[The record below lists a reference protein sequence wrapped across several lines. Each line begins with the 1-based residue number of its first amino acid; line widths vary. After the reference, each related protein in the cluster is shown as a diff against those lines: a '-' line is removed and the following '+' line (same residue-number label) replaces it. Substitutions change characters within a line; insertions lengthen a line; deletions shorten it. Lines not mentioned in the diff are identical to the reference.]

1 MATVFQRLGMA
12 ARAAIAAWRNP
23 QQGNA
28 TDDIRGRLNLLWSY
42 YDNSV
47 FDSVAQWAA
56 YRSNYVLYRNIR
68 SIYNP
73 TRRLVNFY
81 VAQVY
86 PGVLSEDGK
95 ELPDGIPLA
104 IPFSKDT
111 DPKLVSASAQFWQ
124 WGNWQSNNK
133 LMIRYGGATGS
144 SLVEIVDNVQRGK
157 VSAAVRWPGLLADR
171 AKDDGPSLVLDDVGN
186 VKFYAL
192 EYEAT
197 DESGDS
203 YTYRKEVSQ
212 ESFIEYRDEKVA
224 SEELN
229 PYGFVPAVWCKH
241 IDEGWG
247 VDGEGVYGAP
257 AISGSIGK
265 IDELNGLASH
275 THDHIDLL
283 IDSPGIIASDGKMG
297 RVGEQA
303 SAIKTARTAA
313 VDEFASREATSA
325 LKTLRRLLMSG
336 PKGTTWVPMTGN
348 LQPEQ
353 AIPAMD
359 HLLTEI
365 EHDFPE
371 LGMYQELRKMSEV
384 TGPGAARMMGDVYSR
399 VLEVSSNY
407 DTQSIKLFQMAT
419 AIGGFRYKENREGW
433 RIRTEAQAKFS
444 PFDLDSY
451 ARGELNM
458 AIMPRPLIPMTED
471 DTITLTGKRLDN
483 AKKAQ
488 GIFNDDKVLEVAGIS
503 DEDERAEILAER
515 EKEALSAP
523 ALARNALPNASPIIR
538 GLLKPATNGRGR

>member
-1 MATVFQRLGMA
+1 MV
-12 ARAAIAAWRNP
+12 
-23 QQGNA
+23 
-28 TDDIRGRLNLLWSY
+28 
-42 YDNSV
+42 
-47 FDSVAQWAA
+47 
-56 YRSNYVLYRNIR
+56 
-68 SIYNP
+68 
-73 TRRLVNFY
+73 
-81 VAQVY
+81 
-86 PGVLSEDGK
+86 
-95 ELPDGIPLA
+95 
-104 IPFSKDT
+104 
-111 DPKLVSASAQFWQ
+111 
-124 WGNWQSNNK
+124 
-133 LMIRYGGATGS
+133 RYGGATGS
-144 SLVEIVDNVQRGK
+144 CLVEIVDNVERGK
-157 VSAAVRWPGLLADR
+157 VTTAVRWPGLLADK

-197 DESGDS
+197 DETGES

-212 ESFIEYRDEKVA
+212 EVFIEYRDEKVT
-224 SEELN
+224 SEEEN

-247 VDGEGVYGAP
+247 VDGEGLYGAP

-283 IDSPGIIASDGKMG
+283 IDSPGIISSDGGLG
-297 RVGEQA
+297 RIGEQA
-303 SAIKTARTAA
+303 SVIKTARTAA
-313 VDEFASREATSA
+313 VDEFATSGATSA
-325 LKTLRRLLMSG
+325 FRTLRRLLMHG
-336 PKGTTWVPMTGN
+336 PKGTTWVPLTGN

-353 AIPAMD
+353 VVPAMD

-407 DTQSIKLFQMAT
+407 DTQSIKLFQMTA
-419 AIGGFRYKENREGW
+419 AIGGFRFKENREGW
-433 RIRTEAQAKFS
+433 RARTEAQAKFS

-488 GIFNDDKVLEVAGIS
+488 GIFNDDKVLEVAGIT
-503 DEDERAEILAER
+503 DEDERAEMLAER
-515 EKEALSAP
+515 EKEALAAP
-523 ALARNALPNASPIIR
+523 AAARGALPGASPGIR
-538 GLLKPATNGRGR
+538 GLLQPTNRVR

>member
-1 MATVFQRLGMA
+1 MAT
-12 ARAAIAAWRNP
+12 RAAIAAFRNP
-23 QQGNA
+23 QES
-28 TDDIRGRLNLLWSY
+28 TTVDDVRGRLNLYWSY
-42 YDNSV
+42 YCNTN

-86 PGVLSEDGK
+86 PGVLSEDATK
-95 ELPDGIPLA
+95 LPDGVAIA
-104 IPFSKDT
+104 IPFSEDT
-111 DPKLVSASAQFWQ
+111 DEKLKLAIAQFWQ
-124 WGNWQSNNK
+124 WSNWQSNNK
-133 LMIRYGGATGS
+133 LMVRYGGATGS
-144 SLVEIVDNVQRGK
+144 CLVEVVDNVERGK
-157 VSAAVRWPGLLADR
+157 VTTAVRWPGLLADR
-171 AKDDGPSLVLDDVGN
+171 ALDDGPSLILDDVGN
-186 VKFYAL
+186 VKSFAL
-192 EYEAT
+192 EYPVTA
-197 DESGDS
+197 DNGDT

-212 ESFIEYRDEKVA
+212 ESVIQYRDDKVT
-224 SEELN
+224 SEEPN

-275 THDHIDLL
+275 THDHIDALV
-283 IDSPGIIASDGKMG
+283 DSPGIISSDGGVG
-297 RVGEQA
+297 RIGEQA
-303 SAIKTARTAA
+303 NVIKTLRGATQ
-313 VDEFASREATSA
+313 DEFASAGATSA
-325 LKTLRRLLMSG
+325 FRTLRRLLLKA
-336 PKGTTWVPMTGN
+336 PKGASWVPLTGN

-353 AIPAMD
+353 VIPAMD

-399 VLEVSSNY
+399 VLEVASNY

-419 AIGGFRYKENREGW
+419 AIGGFRYRENREGW
-433 RIRTEAQAKFS
+433 RLRTEAQAKFA

-451 ARGELNM
+451 ARGDLSM

-471 DTITLTGKRLDN
+471 DTISLIGKRLAN
-483 AKKAQ
+483 AKAAQ
-488 GIFNDDKVLEVAGIS
+488 GIFNDDKVLELAGVS
-503 DEDERAEILAER
+503 DEAERKEILAAR
-515 EKEALSAP
+515 EKEKQDEIEQMSQVPINGAFGSA
-523 ALARNALPNASPIIR
+523 RV
-538 GLLKPATNGRGR
+538 

>member
-1 MATVFQRLGMA
+1 MGMA
-12 ARAAIAAWRNP
+12 ARAAIAVFRNP
-23 QQGNA
+23 QES
-28 TDDIRGRLNLLWSY
+28 TSVDDVRGRLNLYWSY
-42 YDNSV
+42 FQNTN

-56 YRSNYVLYRNIR
+56 YRSNYALYRNIR

-86 PGVLSEDGK
+86 PGVLSEDATK
-95 ELPDGIPLA
+95 LPDGVAIA
-104 IPFSKDT
+104 IPFSEDT
-111 DPKLVSASAQFWQ
+111 DEKLKLAIAQFWQ
-124 WGNWQSNNK
+124 WSNWQSGNK
-133 LMIRYGGATGS
+133 LMVRYGGATGS
-144 SLVEIVDNVQRGK
+144 CLVEVVDNVERGK
-157 VSAAVRWPGLLADR
+157 VTTAVRWPGLLADR
-171 AKDDGPSLVLDDVGN
+171 AKDDGSSLILDDVGN

-192 EYEAT
+192 EYQAT
-197 DESGDS
+197 DEVGDS

-212 ESFIEYRDEKVA
+212 ESFIEYRDDKVI

-247 VDGEGVYGAP
+247 VDGEGLYGAP

-275 THDHIDLL
+275 THDHIDML
-283 IDSPGIIASDGKMG
+283 IDSPGIISSEGGVGKI
-297 RVGEQA
+297 GEQA
-303 SAIKTARTAA
+303 SNLKKEKQANQ
-313 VDEFASREATSA
+313 DEFASPIATSYLRT
-325 LKTLRRLLMSG
+325 LKRLLLKA
-336 PKGTTWVPMTGN
+336 PKGASWVPLTGN

-353 AIPAMD
+353 VIPAMD
-359 HLLTEI
+359 HLLLEI

-419 AIGGFRYKENREGW
+419 AIGGFRYKQNLEGW
-433 RIRTEAQAKFS
+433 RLRTAAQAKFA

-451 ARGELNM
+451 ARGDLSM

-471 DTITLTGKRLDN
+471 DTISLIGKRLAN
-483 AKKAQ
+483 AKAAQ
-488 GIFNDDKVLEVAGIS
+488 GIFNDDKVLELAGVS
-503 DEDERAEILAER
+503 DEQERKDILVARTAESKADAALLAQAADSKNR
-515 EKEALSAP
+515 KV
-523 ALARNALPNASPIIR
+523 PI
-538 GLLKPATNGRGR
+538 NGGTQIQ

>member
-1 MATVFQRLGMA
+1 MAT
-12 ARAAIAAWRNP
+12 RAAISAWRSP
-23 QQGNA
+23 QETTA
-28 TDDIRGRLNLLWSY
+28 PSDIRTMLNLYWSY
-42 YDNSV
+42 FQNTN

-86 PGVLSEDGK
+86 PGVLSEDATK
-95 ELPDGIPLA
+95 LPDGVAIA
-104 IPFSKDT
+104 IPFSDDT
-111 DPKLVSASAQFWQ
+111 DEKLKMAVAQFWQ
-124 WGNWQSNNK
+124 WSNWQSNNK
-133 LMIRYGGATGS
+133 LMVRYGGATGS
-144 SLVEIVDNVQRGK
+144 CLVEVVDNVERGK
-157 VSAAVRWPGLLADR
+157 ITTAVRWPGLLADR
-171 AKDDGPSLVLDDVGN
+171 AKDDSPSLILDDVGN

-192 EYEAT
+192 EYQAT
-197 DESGDS
+197 DEQGEIF
-203 YTYRKEVSQ
+203 TYRKEVSQ
-212 ESFIEYRDEKVA
+212 ESFIEYRDDTVTLEA
-224 SEELN
+224 EN

-247 VDGEGVYGAP
+247 VDGEGLYGAP

-275 THDHIDLL
+275 AHDHIDKV
-283 IDSPGIIASDGKMG
+283 IESPGIISSDGGIGKI
-297 RVGEQA
+297 GEQA
-303 SAIKTARTAA
+303 ENLKKNANTQ
-313 VDEFASREATSA
+313 DEFASPVATASMR
-325 LKTLRRLLMSG
+325 TMRRLLFKA
-336 PKGTTWVPMTGN
+336 PKGATWVPLTGN

-353 AIPAMD
+353 VIPAMD

-371 LGMYQELRKMSEV
+371 LGMYQELRKMSQV

-407 DTQSIKLFQMAT
+407 DTQSIKLFQMAA
-419 AIGGFRYKENREGW
+419 AIAGFRFRENREGW
-433 RIRTEAQAKFS
+433 RLKTEAQAKFA

-451 ARGELNM
+451 ARGDLNI

-471 DTITLTGKRLDN
+471 DTISLTGKRLDN

-488 GIFNDDKVLEVAGIS
+488 GIFNDEKVLEVAGIS
-503 DEDERAEILAER
+503 DEDERTEILAER
-515 EKEALSAP
+515 ENEKRADA
-523 ALARNALPNASPIIR
+523 AA
-538 GLLKPATNGRGR
+538 LLKAAEFQPTNGRRAATANDFPS

>member
-1 MATVFQRLGMA
+1 MGMA
-12 ARAAIAAWRNP
+12 ARAAISAWRGP
-23 QQGNA
+23 RESDSADSVGS
-28 TDDIRGRLNLLWSY
+28 RLNLLWSY

-47 FDSVAQWAA
+47 FDNLAAWASYHA
-56 YRSNYVLYRNIR
+56 NYVLYRNIR

-86 PGVLSEDGK
+86 PGVLSEDATK
-95 ELPDGIPLA
+95 LPDGVAIA
-104 IPFSKDT
+104 IPFSDDT
-111 DPKLVSASAQFWQ
+111 DERLKLAVAQFWQ
-124 WGNWQSNNK
+124 WSNWQSNNK
-133 LMIRYGGATGS
+133 LMVRYGGATGS
-144 SLVEIVDNVQRGK
+144 CLVEAVDNVERGK
-157 VSAAVRWPGLLADR
+157 ITAAVRWPGLIADR

-197 DESGDS
+197 DERGDT
-203 YTYRKEVSQ
+203 YTYRKEVGQDS
-212 ESFIEYRDEKVA
+212 ITEYRDDEIT
-224 SEELN
+224 SQEDN

-275 THDHIDLL
+275 THDHIDSL
-283 IDSPGIIASDGKMG
+283 IDSPGIISSDGGVG
-297 RVGEQA
+297 RIGEQA
-303 SAIKTARTAA
+303 NAIKVTRSTTA
-313 VDEFASREATSA
+313 DEFATVGANTAMR
-325 LKTLRRLLMSG
+325 TLRRLLLKA
-336 PKGTTWVPMTGN
+336 PKGASWVPLTGN

-407 DTQSIKLFQMAT
+407 DTQSIKLFQMAA
-419 AIGGFRYKENREGW
+419 AIGGFRFRENREGW
-433 RIRTEAQAKFS
+433 RLKTEAQAKFA

-451 ARGELNM
+451 ARGDLNM

-488 GIFNDDKVLEVAGIS
+488 GIFNDDKVLEVAGVS
-503 DEDERAEILAER
+503 DEDERSAILAER
-515 EKEALSAP
+515 EKEKEAMPNIPIAP
-523 ALARNALPNASPIIR
+523 
-538 GLLKPATNGRGR
+538 TNGGTLIQ

>member
-1 MATVFQRLGMA
+1 MA

-23 QQGNA
+23 QPDGA
-28 TDDIRGRLNLLWSY
+28 TNDIRARLNLLWSY

-56 YRSNYVLYRNIR
+56 YRSNYTLYRNIR

-86 PGVLSEDGK
+86 PGVLSEDATK
-95 ELPDGIPLA
+95 LPDGVAIA
-104 IPFSKDT
+104 IPFSDDT
-111 DPKLVSASAQFWQ
+111 NEKLKLAVAQFWQ
-124 WGNWQSNNK
+124 WSNWQSNNK
-133 LMIRYGGATGS
+133 LMVRYGGATGS
-144 SLVEIVDNVQRGK
+144 VLVEVVDNVARGK
-157 VSAAVRWPGLLADR
+157 ITTAVRWPGLLADR
-171 AKDDGPSLVLDDVGN
+171 AKDDGPSLILDDVGN

-192 EYEAT
+192 EYQAT
-197 DESGDS
+197 DEAGETF
-203 YTYRKEVSQ
+203 TYRKEVGQ
-212 ESFIEYRDEKVA
+212 EFIIEYRDDKVT
-224 SEELN
+224 SETEN
-229 PYGFVPAVWCKH
+229 PYGFVPAVWAKH

-247 VDGEGVYGAP
+247 VDGEDIYGAP

-275 THDHIDLL
+275 THDHIDKV
-283 IDSPGIIASDGKMG
+283 IESPGIISSDGGVGKI
-297 RVGEQA
+297 GEQA
-303 SAIKTARTAA
+303 ANLKKEKQANQ
-313 VDEFASREATSA
+313 DEFASPIATAS
-325 LKTLRRLLMSG
+325 LRNLRRLLLKA
-336 PKGTTWVPMTGN
+336 PKGASWVPLTGN

-353 AIPAMD
+353 VIPAMD

-371 LGMYQELRKMSEV
+371 LGMYQELRKMSQV

-407 DTQSIKLFQMAT
+407 DTQSIKLFQMAA
-419 AIGGFRYKENREGW
+419 AIGGFRFRENREGW
-433 RIRTEAQAKFS
+433 RLRTEAQAKFA

-451 ARGELNM
+451 ARGDLNM

-471 DTITLTGKRLDN
+471 DTISLTGKRLDN

-488 GIFNDDKVLEVAGIS
+488 GIFNDDKVLEVAGVS
-503 DEDERAEILAER
+503 DEDERKEILAQR
-515 EKEALSAP
+515 EAEKPEPLVP
-523 ALARNALPNASPIIR
+523 PIGAVPI
-538 GLLKPATNGRGR
+538 NGGTQI

>member
-1 MATVFQRLGMA
+1 MA
-12 ARAAIAAWRNP
+12 ARAAIAAFRNP
-23 QQGNA
+23 QES
-28 TDDIRGRLNLLWSY
+28 TSVDDVRGRLNLYWSY
-42 YDNSV
+42 YCNTN

-86 PGVLSEDGK
+86 PGVLSEDATK
-95 ELPDGIPLA
+95 LPDGVAIA
-104 IPFSKDT
+104 IPFSEDT
-111 DPKLVSASAQFWQ
+111 DEKLKLAVAQFWQ
-124 WGNWQSNNK
+124 WSNWQSNNK
-133 LMIRYGGATGS
+133 LMVRYGGATGS
-144 SLVEIVDNVQRGK
+144 CLVEVVDNVARGK
-157 VSAAVRWPGLLADR
+157 VTTAVRWPGLLADR
-171 AKDDGPSLVLDDVGN
+171 AKDDGPSLILDDVGN

-192 EYEAT
+192 EYQAT
-197 DESGDS
+197 DEAGDT
-203 YTYRKEVSQ
+203 YTYRKEVGQ
-212 ESFIEYRDEKVA
+212 ELIIEYRDDKVT
-224 SEELN
+224 SESEN

-275 THDHIDLL
+275 THDHIDALV
-283 IDSPGIIASDGKMG
+283 DSPGIISSDGGVG
-297 RVGEQA
+297 RIGEQA
-303 SAIKTARTAA
+303 NAIKAARTPAQ
-313 VDEFASREATSA
+313 DEFATVGATSA
-325 LKTLRRLLMSG
+325 FRTLRRLLLKA
-336 PKGTTWVPMTGN
+336 PKGASWVPLTGN

-353 AIPAMD
+353 VIPAMD

-407 DTQSIKLFQMAT
+407 DTQSIKLFQMAA
-419 AIGGFRYKENREGW
+419 AIGGFRYRENREGW
-433 RIRTEAQAKFS
+433 RLKTEAQTKFA

-451 ARGELNM
+451 ARGDLNM

-471 DTITLTGKRLDN
+471 DTISLIGKRLAN
-483 AKKAQ
+483 AKAAQ
-488 GIFNDDKVLEVAGIS
+488 GIFNDDKVLELAGVS
-503 DEDERAEILAER
+503 DETERAKILRER
-515 EKEALSAP
+515 EKEKQ
-523 ALARNALPNASPIIR
+523 ASIKDAAKTAAAMGQVP
-538 GLLKPATNGRGR
+538 TNGGVQIQ

>member
-1 MATVFQRLGMA
+1 MTN
-12 ARAAIAAWRNP
+12 AIKAGVAAWRGP
-23 QQGNA
+23 QESTPA
-28 TDDIRGRLNLLWSY
+28 DEIRSRLNLYWSY
-42 YDNSV
+42 YDNSL
-47 FDSVAQWAA
+47 FENVAAWAN
-56 YRSNYVLYRNIR
+56 YRANYVLYRNIR

-86 PGVLSEDGK
+86 PGVLSEDATK
-95 ELPDGIPLA
+95 LPDGVAIA
-104 IPFSKDT
+104 IPFSEDT
-111 DPKLVSASAQFWQ
+111 EDKLKLAVAQFWQ
-124 WGNWQSNNK
+124 WSNWQSGNK
-133 LMIRYGGATGS
+133 LMVRYGGATGS
-144 SLVEIVDNVQRGK
+144 CLVEVVDNVERGK
-157 VSAAVRWPGLLADR
+157 ITTAVRWPGLLADR
-171 AKDDGPSLVLDDVGN
+171 ALDDGPSLILDDVGN

-192 EYEAT
+192 EYQAT
-197 DESGDS
+197 DDAGEV

-212 ESFIEYRDEKVA
+212 ESFIEYRDEKVT
-224 SEELN
+224 SEEAN

-265 IDELNGLASH
+265 IDELNGIASH

-283 IDSPGIIASDGKMG
+283 IDSPGIISSDGGVGKI
-297 RVGEQA
+297 GEQA
-303 SAIKTARTAA
+303 NALKAARSLAS
-313 VDEFASREATSA
+313 DEFASAGAHGVIRD
-325 LKTLRRLLMSG
+325 LRRLLLKA
-336 PKGTTWVPMTGN
+336 PKGAAWVPLSGA

-359 HLLTEI
+359 HLLLEI

-407 DTQSIKLFQMAT
+407 DTQSIKLFQMAA
-419 AIGGFRYKENREGW
+419 AIGGFRYAENREGW
-433 RIRTEAQAKFS
+433 RMRTEAQAKFA
-444 PFDLDSY
+444 PFDLESY
-451 ARGELNM
+451 ARGDLNM

-483 AKKAQ
+483 AAKAQ
-488 GIFNDDKVLEVAGIS
+488 KIFNDDKVLELAGVS
-503 DEDERAEILAER
+503 DEDERAEILIERNR
-515 EKEALSAP
+515 EKEADIANAAKTAK
-523 ALARNALPNASPIIR
+523 ALGQVP
-538 GLLKPATNGRGR
+538 TNGGVQVQ